1 MEKWVLVMILSRD
14 DETVPVR
21 VPMKSYEQCM
31 AEGNYAESV
40 ASNRKDIKIVWTCQ
54 PSEG

>member
-1 MEKWVLVMILSRD
+1 METWVLVMILCRD

-31 AEGNYAESV
+31 AKGNYAESV
-40 ASNRKDIKIVWTCQ
+40 ASNLKGIKIVWTCQ
-54 PSEG
+54 PGEG